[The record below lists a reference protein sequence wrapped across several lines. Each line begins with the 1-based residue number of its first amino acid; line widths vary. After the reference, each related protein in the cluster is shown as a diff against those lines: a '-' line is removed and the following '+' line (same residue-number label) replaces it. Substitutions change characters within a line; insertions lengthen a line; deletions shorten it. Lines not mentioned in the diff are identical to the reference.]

1 MRDVDEL
8 AASGLWPLGV
18 QPDGQPLGRVLAAA
32 ATRVLLVEVA
42 CVPSGTLLG
51 EVQAYM
57 KVRVWASLG
66 CVRSK
71 AVRVCVGG
79 GGAWALYMRIR
90 DDV

>member
-8 AASGLWPLGV
+8 AASALWPLGV
-18 QPDGQPLGRVLAAA
+18 QADGQPLGRVLAAA

-57 KVRVWASLG
+57 KVSE
-66 CVRSK
+66 
-71 AVRVCVGG
+71 CVGFTG
-79 GGAWALYMRIR
+79 LCALQGGASVCGRRRCVGFVYANP
-90 DDV
+90 